1 MATKLKKMFQKKER
15 RLNTMIKIYYISAA
29 WCGPCKIF
37 KPIVTQFFEEHAGQ
51 IESSILD
58 AEDEIVQQL
67 QVKSVPTI
75 IFFKDNKEVTRV
87 SGVQSKNKL
96 EQLLDEASI

>member
-1 MATKLKKMFQKKER
+1 M
-15 RLNTMIKIYYISAA
+15 NTMIKICYISTIT
-29 WCGPCKIF
+29 CGPCKMF
-37 KPIVTQFFEEHAGQ
+37 KPIIEKFFSEHPE
-51 IESSILD
+51 IETEFLD
-58 AEDEIVQQL
+58 AHNEIPFKVTA
-67 QVKSVPTI
+67 VPTI

>member
-1 MATKLKKMFQKKER
+1 
-15 RLNTMIKIYYISAA
+15 MIKVIYISAT

-37 KPIVTQFFEEHAGQ
+37 KPIVTQFFEEHAHH

-58 AEDEIVQQL
+58 ADDEMVQQL

-75 IFFKDNKEVTRV
+75 LFFKDNKEVTRV

-96 EQLLDEASI
+96 EQLLDEVSI